1 MRARRSFGS
10 ARSRPDCRE
19 GTLGACRLLRQETR
33 QGKRTGP
40 VPAGKPH
47 AMPDRPS
54 GRFFGRWIHPR
65 DCPGQHEWA
74 SGRRKEYLQGCAREE
89 DLGEEEREPASA
101 EISDPP
107 PKGWPGRPRGPTGYD
122 EIGGQAAAGRQPR
135 FLREEQVAEVR
146 ELVRGKLREGYAVEA
161 PTPGQWRFP
170 VPDHPGVRLDR
181 TLFRLQ
187 AKLEDPLG
195 GMRSSSSTQAPP
207 PPKSRVHPAATAAAG
222 GSIPRYRTGSAIGY
236 RGNRRSSH
244 LAGMAFPLRGGTLD
258 DRRALGKGYFPR
270 SPDVACV
277 RG

>member
-181 TLFRLQ
+181 ALFRLQ

-195 GMRSSSSTQAPP
+195 GDALLQLDTGSPTAQVASPP
-207 PPKSRVHPAATAAAG
+207 RRDGRRRRVHPSVPDRKRNRVPG
-222 GSIPRYRTGSAIGY
+222 KSPFLPPRGHGIPSEGR
-236 RGNRRSSH
+236 
-244 LAGMAFPLRGGTLD
+244 D
-258 DRRALGKGYFPR
+258 PR
-270 SPDVACV
+270 
-277 RG
+277 